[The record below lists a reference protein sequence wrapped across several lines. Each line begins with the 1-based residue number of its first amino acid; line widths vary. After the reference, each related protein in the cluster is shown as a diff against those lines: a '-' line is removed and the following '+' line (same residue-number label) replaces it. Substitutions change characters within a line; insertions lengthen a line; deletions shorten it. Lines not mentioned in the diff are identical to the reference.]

1 MEFTR
6 DKALSAKDCSEHA
19 PSLERVVMAMK
30 SHVLQLIESDQV
42 PSEIA
47 SFAQLHDYCDANC
60 LGGLGDDKVFDL
72 LVHNFGGR
80 DEHDGMPKGLHD
92 LLDAATNEIDAWLA
106 AGRKQTA
113 DSKA

>member
-1 MEFTR
+1 MQVIR
-6 DKALSAKDCSEHA
+6 DNALSAKECAEHA

-30 SHVLQLIESDQV
+30 SHVLQLIEIGQV
-42 PSEIA
+42 PPGTT
-47 SFAQLHDYCDANC
+47 SFVQLHDYCDANC

-113 DSKA
+113 DSNA